1 MVVIISRSYFFQI
14 ITHLLYFFSIK
25 ETLSMKGLILNY
37 SNKKAEAYECAQKG
51 LRSDFKSHVCWHVY
65 GLLQRSDRKYDE
77 AIKAYRNALK
87 CDKVLI

>member
-1 MVVIISRSYFFQI
+1 
-14 ITHLLYFFSIK
+14 
-25 ETLSMKGLILNY
+25 MKGLILNY

-87 CDKVLI
+87 CDKVKRIEILII